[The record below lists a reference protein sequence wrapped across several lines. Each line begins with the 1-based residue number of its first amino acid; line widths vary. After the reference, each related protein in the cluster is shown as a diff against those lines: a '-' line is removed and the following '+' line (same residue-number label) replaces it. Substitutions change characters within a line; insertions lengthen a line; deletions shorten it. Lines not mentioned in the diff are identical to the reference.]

1 MLVSAAVFLQL
12 SCWSEKYTGIE
23 SNDRYAK
30 NMKLQR
36 KKCCTRG
43 KTGKTTTN
51 NHSEKISEVFGKIIT
66 GSLSYLIYIHNSH
79 IFTIVYEDA
88 LKQEASKHAS
98 NSF

>member
-1 MLVSAAVFLQL
+1 ML
-12 SCWSEKYTGIE
+12 
-23 SNDRYAK
+23 
-30 NMKLQR
+30 
-36 KKCCTRG
+36 
-43 KTGKTTTN
+43 
-51 NHSEKISEVFGKIIT
+51 HSGQNRVDHYKKISEFFGKIIT

>member
-1 MLVSAAVFLQL
+1 MLFSAAVFLQL

-30 NMKLQR
+30 NMKLQSKNVALGAKQGR
-36 KKCCTRG
+36 PLQITILK
-43 KTGKTTTN
+43 
-51 NHSEKISEVFGKIIT
+51 KISEVFGKIII

>member
-1 MLVSAAVFLQL
+1 MLHSGQNRVDH
-12 SCWSEKYTGIE
+12 Y
-23 SNDRYAK
+23 
-30 NMKLQR
+30 
-36 KKCCTRG
+36 
-43 KTGKTTTN
+43 N
-51 NHSEKISEVFGKIIT
+51 NHSEKNSEVFGKIIT

>member
-1 MLVSAAVFLQL
+1 MCNISCLSLLLFFFQL

-30 NMKLQR
+30 NMKLQSKNVALGAKQGR
-36 KKCCTRG
+36 SLQIT
-43 KTGKTTTN
+43 
-51 NHSEKISEVFGKIIT
+51 IT